1 MEHEHPRGADNE
13 WYFAH
18 LQQDHYV
25 VADGSFSR
33 ATVMAIHRRAHEDDA
48 QRELAHKIAPF
59 HDRRPRQTA
68 VIERKRPLREELPV
82 VQQDSAD
89 QDHRR

>member
-1 MEHEHPRGADNE
+1 MEHEHLRGADNE
-13 WYFAH
+13 WYLEH
-18 LQQDHYV
+18 LEQEHYV
-25 VADGSFSR
+25 AADPTFSR
-33 ATVMAIHRRAHEDDA
+33 ATVMGIHRQAHEMDA
-48 QRELAHKIAPF
+48 QREQAHKIAPF

-89 QDHRR
+89 QDHGR